1 MVGTMP
7 DSTQIAA
14 VRAYEALDSR
24 GNPTVAAEV
33 RLHGGAVGRALV
45 PSGASTGRHEAVEL
59 RDGDPSRYDGQGVRR
74 AVAAVNDVI
83 GPALADDADA
93 ADQSALDARLC
104 ALDGTAHKSSLG
116 ANAILGVS
124 LAAAHAAAAA
134 FNLPLYR
141 YLHHHYRYPGESY
154 RHPGE
159 SYRHPGESYRHSDAS
174 NRHSGASRNPDPSPS
189 EVFILPMPMVNI
201 ISGGRHSAGGLDMQ
215 DFLAIPIGA
224 STFAEALQMAAAVY
238 RAVGRILSQSGPY
251 PYGVADEG
259 GYGPPL
265 PCHEDALGLLYDA
278 ARLAGYRCARDGDI
292 AIGMDVAAT
301 EFITGD
307 GNYALQAEGRS
318 FTATELADL
327 LCHWCETYPIISI
340 EDGLGEDDWAGWE
353 YLTKRL
359 GASTQLIGDDL
370 FTTNPQRLARGADAG
385 IANAVLVKP
394 NQIGTLTE
402 TLDTVRLAQERGY
415 LPVISAR
422 SGETEDATIADLA
435 VATGAGQIKIGS
447 VTRSER
453 LAKYNRLLQ
462 IEDELGDA
470 AQFAGRDAFAR
481 FQL

>member
-83 GPALADDADA
+83 GPALAGDADA

-124 LAAAHAAAAA
+124 LAVAHAAAAA

-141 YLHHHYRYPGESY
+141 YLNHHY
-154 RHPGE
+154 HN
-159 SYRHPGESYRHSDAS
+159 PGESYRHSGASNRHPDAS
-174 NRHSGASRNPDPSPS
+174 NRHSGASRNPDLSPS
-189 EVFILPMPMVNI
+189 TAFTLPMPMVNI

-278 ARLAGYRCARDGDI
+278 ARLAGYRCARNGDI
-292 AIGMDVAAT
+292 AIGMDVAAN

-307 GNYALQAEGRS
+307 GSYALQAEGRS

-327 LCHWCETYPIISI
+327 LAHWCETYPIISI

-353 YLTKRL
+353 YLTGRL

>member
-1 MVGTMP
+1 MP
-7 DSTQIAA
+7 AATQIAA
-14 VRAYEALDSR
+14 VRAREALDSR

-33 RLHGGAVGRALV
+33 RLRGGAVGHALV

-59 RDGDPSRYDGQGVRR
+59 RDGDPSRYDGLGVRR

-83 GPALADDADA
+83 GPALAADAAGVDA

-104 ALDGTAHKSSLG
+104 ALDGTANKANLG
-116 ANAILGVS
+116 ANAILSVS
-124 LAAAHAAAAA
+124 LAAAHATATA

-141 YLHHHYRYPGESY
+141 YLNHHYRRPGEPY

-159 SYRHPGESYRHSDAS
+159 HNRHSDAS
-174 NRHSGASRNPDPSPS
+174 RNPHPNPSTD
-189 EVFILPMPMVNI
+189 FTLPMPMVNI
-201 ISGGRHSAGGLDMQ
+201 ISGGRHAAGGLDMQ

-224 STFAEALQMAAAVY
+224 ATFSEALQMAVAVY
-238 RAVGRILSQSGPY
+238 RAVGRILSQTGFY
-251 PYGVADEG
+251 AYGVADEG

-278 ARLAGYRCARDGDI
+278 TRLAGYRCARNGDI
-292 AIGMDVAAT
+292 AIGIDVAAT
-301 EFITGD
+301 EFITD
-307 GNYALQAEGRS
+307 GGHYALQAEGRS
-318 FTATELADL
+318 FTATELSNL
-327 LCHWCETYPIISI
+327 LSHWCETYPIISI
-340 EDGLGEDDWAGWE
+340 EDGLAEDDWAGWE
-353 YLTKRL
+353 YLTGRL

-385 IANAVLVKP
+385 IANAILVKP

-447 VTRSER
+447 ITRSER

-462 IEDELGDA
+462 IEDELGAA
-470 AQFAGRDAFAR
+470 AQFAGRDVFAR